1 MKLLLLQDV
10 KALGKKGSIVD
21 VSDGYA
27 RNFLMPKKLAA
38 PATEGVMRSQQKEQ
52 TDLQARKDRELEQAR
67 VQAADFEKVEVE
79 LGVRVGEGGKL
90 FGAVTSTDVAE
101 AIKKQTNVTID
112 KRKIHLADPIKSLGE
127 HHALVKLHSEVTAKL
142 RLRIKALGDSHG
154 AKA

>member
-10 KALGKKGSIVD
+10 KTLGKKGSIVE

-38 PATEGVMRSQQKEQ
+38 PATEGVVRSQQKEQ
-52 TDLQARKDRELEQAR
+52 SDIAARKEREVEQAR
-67 VQAADFEKVEVE
+67 AQATEFETLEVE
-79 LGVRVGEGGKL
+79 LPVRVGEGGKL

-101 AIKKQTNVTID
+101 AMKKQLKLTID

-142 RLRIKALGDSHG
+142 RLRIIALGDGHG